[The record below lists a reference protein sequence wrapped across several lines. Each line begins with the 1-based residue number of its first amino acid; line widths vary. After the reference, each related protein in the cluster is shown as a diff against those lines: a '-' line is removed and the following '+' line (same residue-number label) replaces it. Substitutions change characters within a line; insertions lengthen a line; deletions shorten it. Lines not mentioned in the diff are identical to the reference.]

1 MKRIVFVTGTRADY
15 GKLKSL
21 MKKVE
26 QHPDFELHIFITG
39 MHLLSK
45 YGATYQEI
53 EKDGYVNI
61 YKFVNQKLNQPM
73 DITLSN
79 TILGFSNYV
88 SEIDPDL
95 IVVHGDR
102 IEALAGAIVGG
113 INNIQVAHIEGGE
126 VSGTIDESIRHAI
139 TKFSHIHMV
148 ANEEA
153 KNRVMQLGEK
163 RETIYVIGSPDID
176 IMYSNDLPSITK
188 AKQRYDIA
196 YEEYGI
202 LMYHPVTTEI
212 NQLEGNIR
220 EVVDAVIKSGK
231 KYVVI
236 YPNNDE
242 GSQVILNEYI
252 RLEQNNNFR
261 IFPSI
266 RFEYFLTLL
275 CNADF
280 IIGNSSA
287 GIREAEVYGVPAIDI
302 GSRQQGR
309 YDIDKSKSII
319 HTEDNKFLIL
329 SAIKSV
335 SGLKFHNKASF
346 GKGDSAEKFM
356 RILEEQTIWERSPQK
371 HFVPL
376 SIHK

>member
-1 MKRIVFVTGTRADY
+1 
-15 GKLKSL
+15 
-21 MKKVE
+21 
-26 QHPDFELHIFITG
+26 
-39 MHLLSK
+39 
-45 YGATYQEI
+45 
-53 EKDGYVNI
+53 
-61 YKFVNQKLNQPM
+61 
-73 DITLSN
+73 
-79 TILGFSNYV
+79 
-88 SEIDPDL
+88 
-95 IVVHGDR
+95 
-102 IEALAGAIVGG
+102 
-113 INNIQVAHIEGGE
+113 
-126 VSGTIDESIRHAI
+126 
-139 TKFSHIHMV
+139 
-148 ANEEA
+148 
-153 KNRVMQLGEK
+153 
-163 RETIYVIGSPDID
+163 
-176 IMYSNDLPSITK
+176 MYSNDLPSITK

-252 RLEQNNNFR
+252 RLERNNNFR

-319 HTEDNKFLIL
+319 YTEDNKFLIL

>member
-287 GIREAEVYGVPAIDI
+287 GTREAEVYGVPAIDI

>member
-275 CNADF
+275 CNANF

-309 YDIDKSKSII
+309 YDIDNSKSII